1 MSSNPRH
8 DKLLCRLLNNTPS
21 TWPQKSRNI
30 DEAAFPKIFCAEE
43 PFLGVLKKILIEHT
57 AIKFIYEKAT

>member
-8 DKLLCRLLNNTPS
+8 AKLLCRLLNNTPS

-30 DEAAFPKIFCAEE
+30 DEAAFPKISCPEE
-43 PFLGVLKKILIEHT
+43 LFWGLKN
-57 AIKFIYEKAT
+57 F